1 MAEVAPDLV
10 GCTLL
15 VDGVGG
21 VIVETERYQQD
32 DPASHSFRGPVGRA
46 AIMFGEPGRIYVY
59 RSYGLHWCMN
69 LVCEPEGSGAAVLL
83 RALAPTH
90 GLEAMRARRGGIADR
105 LLCAGPGR
113 LCQALG
119 VDARIERGRRGRPGR
134 RRLAGPAHRPG
145 GARVGPAGRDQQGG
159 RPAVALRA
167 RRLPV
172 PVAPLPAAVSAS
184 AALAARAVDVVPPGG
199 LEEKLALGRPLRVK
213 LGVDPTAPDI
223 HLGHAVV
230 LGKLREFQD
239 AGHLAVLVIGDW
251 TARVG
256 DPSGRTST
264 RPMLSGEQI
273 DANAATY
280 REQAFRILDPERT
293 EIRSNGEWFA
303 GMGLEDVFRL
313 AGRATVN
320 QLLRR
325 NDFAER
331 MADDRPVSVL
341 ELLYP
346 LMQAYDSVELRAD
359 VELGGTD
366 QLFNLM
372 LAREIQSAYGQ
383 APQVVMT
390 MPLLA
395 GVDGERKMSKSL
407 GNHIGVAD
415 PPEEQFGRTMSMPD
429 AALAEW
435 YRLLAPGEPPPGG
448 HPADDK
454 RRLGRLVADRF
465 HGPGAGERA
474 EAHFNRVVR
483 DRQAP
488 EEVPEIAIAEGTVH
502 LPALLADALGVPSRS
517 EARRLIA
524 GGGVTLDGERVTEID
539 LPSDALDGRV
549 IRAGKR
555 RFARLRAGGDGA

>member
-1 MAEVAPDLV
+1 
-10 GCTLL
+10 
-15 VDGVGG
+15 
-21 VIVETERYQQD
+21 
-32 DPASHSFRGPVGRA
+32 
-46 AIMFGEPGRIYVY
+46 
-59 RSYGLHWCMN
+59 
-69 LVCEPEGSGAAVLL
+69 
-83 RALAPTH
+83 
-90 GLEAMRARRGGIADR
+90 
-105 LLCAGPGR
+105 
-113 LCQALG
+113 
-119 VDARIERGRRGRPGR
+119 
-134 RRLAGPAHRPG
+134 
-145 GARVGPAGRDQQGG
+145 
-159 RPAVALRA
+159 
-167 RRLPV
+167 
-172 PVAPLPAAVSAS
+172 
-184 AALAARAVDVVPPGG
+184 
-199 LEEKLALGRPLRVK
+199 
-213 LGVDPTAPDI
+213 
-223 HLGHAVV
+223 
-230 LGKLREFQD
+230 
-239 AGHLAVLVIGDW
+239 
-251 TARVG
+251 
-256 DPSGRTST
+256 
-264 RPMLSGEQI
+264 
-273 DANAATY
+273 
-280 REQAFRILDPERT
+280 
-293 EIRSNGEWFA
+293 
-303 GMGLEDVFRL
+303 
-313 AGRATVN
+313 
-320 QLLRR
+320 
-325 NDFAER
+325 
-331 MADDRPVSVL
+331 
-341 ELLYP
+341 
-346 LMQAYDSVELRAD
+346 MQAYDSVELRAD

-415 PPEEQFGRTMSMPD
+415 PPEEQFGRTMSVPD

-502 LPALLADALGVPSRS
+502 LPALLSDALGVPSRS

-539 LPSDALDGRV
+539 LPSVALDGRV

-555 RFARLRAGGDGA
+555 RFARLRAGGDGPDRPCPDGPLQP